1 MSTNLEDLNHM
12 IMTEVWECMDDFDA
26 YLAIRAK
33 ELEDAGIFSKFVP
46 LLDGELKITL
56 SEINYVP

>member
-1 MSTNLEDLNHM
+1 M

-33 ELEDAGIFSKFVP
+33 KLEDAGIFSKFVP

-56 SEINYVP
+56 SEINYIP

>member
-1 MSTNLEDLNHM
+1 MSTNLEDLNYL
-12 IMTEVWECMDDFDA
+12 IMTEVLECMDVFDA

>member
-1 MSTNLEDLNHM
+1 MSTNLEELNYL
-12 IMTEVWECMDDFDA
+12 IMTEVLECMDVFDA